1 MFDLWETARQRPA
14 SGGSDDAVTARPNA
28 GLIAGWGPMRAARL
42 RQLQRPQAFAR
53 PGPARRPSLRHLAW
67 VCQQQTQVQGI
78 NPTPQVIAAAADMLD
93 GAVADLACPEDR
105 AWALALAAIATAVSG
120 HQVHLICLAEPCAAR
135 MCERMAELVARTGVS
150 VAHIKDEAD
159 IDRRIEGHQARIVI
173 ASAARLAQDRMRDRA
188 LLHGRANGNRFRV
201 EALARGAA
209 HGALIRGEPF
219 AFVDDADLLMIEVP
233 RPIGFGSD
241 PEDDANRLRA
251 EEAFVVLRGLT
262 SGTHY
267 TVDASTRRIRLTAKG
282 EAILDLAAT
291 LFEGPWLR
299 LHWREETILA
309 ALTIRDF
316 FQPGQGLFGRRRSCA
331 AVPTFG
337 GFDG

>member
-1 MFDLWETARQRPA
+1 MVALLAI
-14 SGGSDDAVTARPNA
+14 
-28 GLIAGWGPMRAARL
+28 GLY
-42 RQLQRPQAFAR
+42 
-53 PGPARRPSLRHLAW
+53 
-67 VCQQQTQVQGI
+67 
-78 NPTPQVIAAAADMLD
+78 
-93 GAVADLACPEDR
+93 
-105 AWALALAAIATAVSG
+105 ALAGDT
-120 HQVHLICLAEPCAAR
+120 
-135 MCERMAELVARTGVS
+135 
-150 VAHIKDEAD
+150 
-159 IDRRIEGHQARIVI
+159 
-173 ASAARLAQDRMRDRA
+173 
-188 LLHGRANGNRFRV
+188 
-201 EALARGAA
+201 